1 VDEDTKNP
9 SQLTDEDRNIVDELY
24 AGCIVVM
31 FRIMQK
37 YRTPKRYVQESVLKT
52 IASDKKFAIGRIM
65 INSFTQKYDSP
76 LSPKKINKD
85 LAEEANLFVQDENLT
100 DSYALVI

>member
-1 VDEDTKNP
+1 MDENTKNP
-9 SQLTDEDRNIVDELY
+9 SRLTDEDRSIVDELY
-24 AGCIVVM
+24 VGCTVVM
-31 FRIMQK
+31 LRIIQK
-37 YRTPKRYVQESVLKT
+37 YRTPKRYVQESMLKT

-65 INSFTQKYDSP
+65 INSFTQKYVSP

-100 DSYALVI
+100 HSYALVI